1 MQECRMI
8 FSYRIPCVLNSRSYG
23 TIRLRA
29 AVFINACAIRDAVTL
44 RQGPI
49 LTPSNMQKLE
59 TANYLFHSAL
69 NCVLIFKHFK
79 QVFTRCSTK
88 RADFMH
94 SAS

>member
-1 MQECRMI
+1 MQSVAEECRMI
-8 FSYRIPCVLNSRSYG
+8 FSYHVFSTAAVTELSA
-23 TIRLRA
+23 RLRA

-49 LTPSNMQKLE
+49 LTPSNMQKLD

-69 NCVLIFKHFK
+69 NCALIFEY
-79 QVFTRCSTK
+79 VFTRCSTK
-88 RADFMH
+88 RADFLH